1 MDKKKQLKLP
11 SNLLGHLGDSIDD
24 KQWRE
29 THNLGGKRKSRKES
43 RKEQRQAKKR
53 KPAHGAAQ
61 QAPVEPTPK
70 AAEKAPKQKQK
81 KQEAKKEKKPAKS
94 DAIVRPFLSAHDE
107 EVRQKDEDDANYYA
121 KKLGLKSLKLNKEN
135 DGLDDILGD
144 LDFDN
149 FGGDSENESNDD
161 ESNNDSENES
171 QSDSENDFQ
180 SDSENDFQNVSQS
193 DLENSQPED
202 SGSEMTAEE
211 TMRKLAELKRQKN
224 KSNPKEENIRTV
236 KQDELSSDDSSSEN
250 NDEGD
255 FPSDD
260 SLSEGDFDESEDED
274 EDDDDEGGEMTAE
287 ETMKKLAALKAKKNG
302 ASQGAAK
309 PTATKNEIPSDDSL
323 SEGDFDSDEDE
334 SEEDEEEGGMTA
346 EETMKRLAALK
357 AQKRQG
363 SASSSSSNGKAKPSE
378 EEPDSSDE
386 FASESDNTSESD
398 SEDEDENPYVPPTR
412 RGAPAAAPEVKQD
425 SEAVQRMRR
434 AFKGSLNKLTES
446 TLPHVSQEIQLVF
459 LKNSRAEASEVFT
472 DELLNLVNTPQPLQ
486 QVLYT
491 VYAGLVAN
499 LYLSVGLTFAAH
511 FVQVLVELIF
521 APQTTANKSNL
532 TNLLV
537 ELYSFHIVSSRLI
550 YDFMKRMLTDISST
564 ESLSEVELL
573 LIVIRSGGNQLRS
586 DDPVAL
592 KEVIVLLQR
601 KMQDLGGNQA
611 LTPRMRFLV
620 DSIVALKNNRQKP
633 LSELVVSARHR
644 IRKALQSAA
653 GSGSSGG
660 LKDPMQVGLSDILDS
675 QTRGKWWLV
684 GASWKGNSGS
694 SSSSGANG
702 QSGGDDKF
710 DFDLDDEFGSSAV
723 DWLELAK
730 KQRLNTDIRRAVF
743 VALMGAEDYL
753 DACLRIDKL
762 GLKTKQER
770 DIPHV
775 ILHCL
780 VQEPAYNPYYMLVAT
795 KQCMRHST
803 MKTFQFR
810 LWDWLHSDPSGHP
823 QQALHYGRFYAN
835 LVSQKAMSL
844 DVLKQADFIG
854 ASSDTE
860 LFLDMFFVTLYKDM
874 AKVAEKEAK
883 SGSHHRGLATI
894 YSRLDSSSEERDGK
908 DLAMM
913 LKKVQDPKVLRGI
926 QIVNKRIN
934 RSEILRTEKERERVR
949 WASQFTNDLIDELV
963 RQKD

>member
-11 SNLLGHLGDSIDD
+11 DNFLDRLGGSIDD

-29 THNLGGKRKSRKES
+29 SHNLGGKRKSRKEN

-53 KPAHGAAQ
+53 KPTHGNAKQ
-61 QAPVEPTPK
+61 PPIEQPPK
-70 AAEKAPKQKQK
+70 APEKPAKQKQK
-81 KQEAKKEKKPAKS
+81 KQEDKKPKKPAKS
-94 DAIVRPFLSAHDE
+94 DAIVRPFRSAHDE

-121 KKLGLKSLKLNKEN
+121 KKLGLKSLKLNDED
-135 DGLDDILGD
+135 DGLGDILGD

-149 FGGDSENESNDD
+149 FGGNSGLENESANEFENGSQSDSEDGSENEF
-161 ESNNDSENES
+161 ENEFES
-171 QSDSENDFQ
+171 QSDSEQ
-180 SDSENDFQNVSQS
+180 GLGSD
-193 DLENSQPED
+193 
-202 SGSEMTAEE
+202 SEMTAEE

-224 KSNPKEENIRTV
+224 KKAKSNEDDIRVVKE
-236 KQDELSSDDSSSEN
+236 DDLSSDDLSSDGNGNE
-250 NDEGD
+250 D

-260 SLSEGDFDESEDED
+260 SFSEGDFDDSENDASEG
-274 EDDDDEGGEMTAE
+274 EDDDEMTAE
-287 ETMKKLAALKAKKNG
+287 ETMKKLAALKAKK
-302 ASQGAAK
+302 APAK
-309 PTATKNEIPSDDSL
+309 NKIPSDDSL

-334 SEEDEEEGGMTA
+334 DEDEDENEGGGMTA

-357 AQKRQG
+357 AQKRQN
-363 SASSSSSNGKAKPSE
+363 SSSSTKKATEGPDSPNSSE
-378 EEPDSSDE
+378 E
-386 FASESDNTSESD
+386 FGSESDNTDSESDSESD
-398 SEDEDENPYVPPTR
+398 SEDADENPYVPPTR
-412 RGAPAAAPEVKQD
+412 RGAPEVAPAVKQD

-472 DELLNLVNTPQPLQ
+472 DELLKLVDTPQPLQ

-521 APQTTANKSNL
+521 APQSTHNKSNL

-550 YDFMKRMLTDISST
+550 YDFMKRMLNDISST

-573 LIVIRSGGNQLRS
+573 LIIIRSGGNQLRT

-633 LSELVVSARHR
+633 LSELVISARHR

-653 GSGSSGG
+653 GGGSSGG

-684 GASWKGNSGS
+684 GASWKGNSGGGS
-694 SSSSGANG
+694 SSNG
-702 QSGGDDKF
+702 QDADDKF

-743 VALMGAEDYL
+743 VALMSAEDYL

-762 GLKTKQER
+762 GLKSKQER

-780 VQEPAYNPYYMLVAT
+780 LQEPAYNPYYMLVAT

-823 QQALHYGRFYAN
+823 QHALHYGRFYAN

-860 LFLDMFFVTLYKDM
+860 LFLDMFFVTFYKDM

-883 SGSHHRGLATI
+883 SGSHHRGLANI
-894 YSRLDSSSEERDGK
+894 YNRLDNTGEERDGK
-908 DLAMM
+908 DLALM

-926 QIVNKRIN
+926 QIVNRRIN
-934 RSEILRTEKERERVR
+934 QSEILRSAKERERVR
-949 WASQFTNDLIDELV
+949 WASHFTNDLIDELV

>member
-53 KPAHGAAQ
+53 KPTHGAAQ

-149 FGGDSENESNDD
+149 FGGDSENESNND

-180 SDSENDFQNVSQS
+180 SDSENDFENSQS
-193 DLENSQPED
+193 DD

-224 KSNPKEENIRTV
+224 KSNSKEENIRTV
-236 KQDELSSDDSSSEN
+236 KQDELSSDDSGSDDSGSDD

-363 SASSSSSNGKAKPSE
+363 SASSSSNGKAKPSE
-378 EEPDSSDE
+378 EEPESSDE
-386 FASESDNTSESD
+386 FGSESENTSDSD

-521 APQTTANKSNL
+521 APRTTANKSNL

-620 DSIVALKNNRQKP
+620 DSVVALKNNRQKP